1 MKPIS
6 FLCSITL
13 FICGY
18 VNAQTDGHTEE
29 KPAIFSIT
37 PDALEYLNLC
47 HEARS
52 KNRTKDVSLLLAD
65 SAMAFGGDSETRY
78 SIKIEN
84 LEFETVDLAPKSPE
98 SISVTIRG
106 IKFWITRSLLNRLN
120 RSTIDVVNILST
132 DVMTD
137 TKVLI
142 LRPTDPIIREIV
154 EPKSK

>member
-1 MKPIS
+1 MKTIS

-13 FICGY
+13 FLCGY
-18 VNAQTDGHTEE
+18 VGAQSDSHPEK
-29 KPAIFSIT
+29 KPALFSIT
-37 PDALEYLNLC
+37 PTALEYLEKR
-47 HEARS
+47 HEGES

-65 SAMAFGGDSETRY
+65 SAVAFDGDSETRY

-84 LEFETVDLAPKSPE
+84 LVFKTVDIAPKSPE

-106 IKFWITRSLLNRLN
+106 MKFWITPSLLNRLH

-154 EPKSK
+154 EPRSK

>member
-1 MKPIS
+1 
-6 FLCSITL
+6 
-13 FICGY
+13 
-18 VNAQTDGHTEE
+18 VNAQTDGHAEE

-37 PDALEYLNLC
+37 PTALEYLNLC
-47 HEARS
+47 HESES
-52 KNRTKDVSLLLAD
+52 KNRTKDVSLLLAG
-65 SAMAFGGDSETRY
+65 SAVAFGGDSETRY

-84 LEFETVDLAPKSPE
+84 LVFRTVDLAPKSPE

-106 IKFWITRSLLNRLN
+106 MKCWITPSLLNRLH

-132 DVMTD
+132 DVMTE